1 MTKGHSERHFVAIWP
16 KNRYL
21 CGMKPDQLIFRP
33 AVEADA
39 PRILDI
45 IRQAQACMRPAAAA
59 SGKTA
64 TRPPPTS
71 PATSSAATDMY
82 SPTPTRGS
90 WRPTEP

>member
-45 IRQAQACMRPAAAA
+45 IRQAQARMRAWAWRMMSRMRGA
-59 SGKTA
+59 SASTA
-64 TRPPPTS
+64 GRK
-71 PATSSAATDMY
+71 M
-82 SPTPTRGS
+82 S
-90 WRPTEP
+90 WSGFMPQR